1 MGMSEDSAAGA
12 GCRGAAANCELLISL
27 AEGHAKLCED
37 AGIVG
42 AGAIVQA
49 MAVGLVIEV
58 WRNGPVEA
66 MHSSRRGPSDAAM
79 FAESTALH
87 GVAVEAVTADNRN
100 FGLLDIERHLLDRV
114 RPWAGT
120 GGRNLKDLGYGF
132 LGQYERHVK
141 DRTDALMS
149 LGDHTCVS
157 DALQVYLV
165 RRAMLYGRNHM
176 GMPGW
181 QVIVDRIGVLL
192 THPDHPAWGDAGRGP
207 EALAGMPQRT
217 PPVDQLTAT
226 LLANP
231 ASLSVDVLEW
241 LSDHLLYCAAPPY
254 RTRAWETAELDD
266 CK

>member
-1 MGMSEDSAAGA
+1 MSEDSAAGSP
-12 GCRGAAANCELLISL
+12 CRGAAANCELLISL

-37 AGIVG
+37 EGIAGP
-42 AGAIVQA
+42 GAIVQA
-49 MAVGLVIEV
+49 IAVGLVIEV

-66 MHSSRRGPSDAAM
+66 MHSSPRGPSDAAM

-87 GVAVEAVTADNRN
+87 AEAVKALTAANRN
-100 FGLLDIERHLLDRV
+100 FGLIDMERHLLDRV

-157 DALQVYLV
+157 DPLQLYLL
-165 RRAMLYGRNHM
+165 RRALAYGRNHK

-181 QVIVDRIGVLL
+181 PVIVKRIGTLL
-192 THPDHPAWGDAGRGP
+192 AHPDHPAWGDARRGP
-207 EALAGMPQRT
+207 AALAGMPQQT

-231 ASLSVDVLEW
+231 ASLPVDVLEW

-254 RTRAWETAELDD
+254 WTRAWETTETDD